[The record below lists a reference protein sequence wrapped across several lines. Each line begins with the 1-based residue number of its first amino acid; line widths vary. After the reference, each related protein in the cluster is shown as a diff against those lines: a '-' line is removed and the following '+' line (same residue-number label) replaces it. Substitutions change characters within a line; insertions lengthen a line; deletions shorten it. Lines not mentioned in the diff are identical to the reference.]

1 MNNPLAQLHLVTIA
15 ERSSL
20 QNDMEQLLDENWP
33 RYTFEANLPKAFQ
46 SDDVSWLSVYKFWP
60 CYQFGLYND
69 AGDLVACG
77 NSLPLALDGGVA
89 SLPSQGWDWGINQG
103 ISDYRT
109 GATTDT
115 LMALAITV
123 NPNYRKKGYG
133 CAAIMA
139 MEQIAVA
146 QSLNCVVAPVRPSL
160 KHLYPL
166 IPISEYVKWQNSAGK
181 PFDPWLRTHI
191 NIGGEVIRPCAESMT
206 YTGKIAEWEEWL
218 NMDFPVSST
227 YVVPEMLSTL
237 VINREFGQGTYVE
250 PNVWVMHLVG
260 AKRA

>member
-1 MNNPLAQLHLVTIA
+1 MDNPLAQLHLVTIA
-15 ERSSL
+15 ERPSL
-20 QNDMEQLLDENWP
+20 QNDMEQLMDENWP

-46 SDDVSWLSVYKFWP
+46 SNDLSWLSIYKFWP
-60 CYQFGLYND
+60 CHQFGLYNN

-77 NSLPLALDGGVA
+77 NSLPFALDGGVA
-89 SLPSQGWDWGINQG
+89 GLSNQGWDWVINQG
-103 ISDYRT
+103 ISDYRI

-115 LMALAITV
+115 LTALAITV
-123 NPNYRKKGYG
+123 SHNYRGQGYG

-139 MEQIAVA
+139 MQQIAAA
-146 QSLNCVVAPVRPSL
+146 QSLNDVVAPVRPSL

-166 IPISEYVKWQNSAGK
+166 ITISEYVKWQNSCGK

-191 NIGGEVIRPCAESMT
+191 NIGGEVIRPCSESMT

-218 NMDFPVSST
+218 NMKFPVSSA

-237 VINREFGQGTYVE
+237 VVDRQFDRGTYVE
-250 PNVWVMHLVG
+250 PNVWVRHQVG
-260 AKRA
+260 SHGS